1 MILPTDR
8 KKVFVVACI
17 PVHLMPVP
25 PTYSVYEQV
34 PCPRCTR
41 PMWLGARG
49 KKMVEVGSSVLC
61 MLCLVELGYD
71 GGGMVKLTDM
81 NHPH

>member
-1 MILPTDR
+1 MNLPMADQV
-8 KKVFVVACI
+8 KFVIACV
-17 PVHLMPVP
+17 PVHLLPVR
-25 PTYSVYEQV
+25 PTYSLYEQV

-49 KKMVEVGSSVLC
+49 KKMVEAGSSMLC

-71 GGGMVKLTDM
+71 GTESIKLTDM
-81 NHPH
+81 DHQH